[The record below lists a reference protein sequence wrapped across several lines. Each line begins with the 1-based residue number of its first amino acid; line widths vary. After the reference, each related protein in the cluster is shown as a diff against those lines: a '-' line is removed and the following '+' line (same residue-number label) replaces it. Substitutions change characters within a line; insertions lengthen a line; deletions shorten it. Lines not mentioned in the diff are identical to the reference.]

1 LKTEIILTED
11 GSHTLFIPRMN
22 ERYHSVHG
30 AIRESEH
37 VFIRAGL
44 EALSAPSIRV
54 YEVGLG
60 TGLNLLLTWKY
71 AMQNHKKIVY
81 HGIEKYPLP
90 EEVISRLNYGDRL
103 GNEARRVF
111 AAIHRAPWGQETEM
125 EHGFVFRKI
134 CGDVH
139 TYQME
144 ITPDVV
150 YFDAFGPDKQP
161 GIWNVALFEKIY
173 RAMRPGGL
181 LVTYSCKGSVK
192 RMLKETGFTL
202 EILPGPPGKREMLR
216 AVKTI

>member
-1 LKTEIILTED
+1 LKTKIILTED

-30 AIRESEH
+30 AIREAEH

-44 EALSAPSIRV
+44 AAVPAPSIRV

-71 AMQNHKKIVY
+71 AVQNNKEIVY

-90 EEVISRLNYGDRL
+90 EEVISRLNYGDLL
-103 GNEARRVF
+103 GDEAKRIF
-111 AAIHRAPWGQETEM
+111 TGIHRAPWNKDTKLDA
-125 EHGFVFRKI
+125 GFIFRKI

-139 TYQME
+139 TCRME
-144 ITPDVV
+144 LTPDVV

-161 GIWNVALFEKIY
+161 DMWNIELFEKIY
-173 RAMRPGGL
+173 LAMRPAGL
-181 LVTYSCKGSVK
+181 LVTYSSKGSVK
-192 RMLKETGFTL
+192 RMLKETGFTVETL
-202 EILPGPPGKREMLR
+202 SGPPGKREMLR